1 MSLSR
6 ILHPTDFSR
15 ASGRAFDHA
24 LKLALAS
31 RGHLGVVHV
40 DAGGEHSQWS
50 DFPGVRERLIHWGE
64 LPEGASK
71 KDVPRLGLSVGKV
84 RLKGATVRA
93 LADAA
98 HKDHADFLVMA
109 THARG
114 LLERLL
120 HPSVAEPVARKT
132 QLPALFVPH
141 GASGFVSEEGAVSL
155 QRVLVPVGRSPSPSL
170 AVDAAAGLARALGA
184 SPTCRLFFVGSAG
197 DRPEVRTPGGA
208 WEETCAEGPL
218 VDAIVAEVKHFRP
231 DLVVM
236 ATLGHDSLSDTLVGS
251 HTEQVLRQVDC
262 PLLAVPAR

>member
-1 MSLSR
+1 MSLQR

-24 LKLALAS
+24 LKLALAC

-40 DAGGEHSQWS
+40 DAGGEHSQWT

-71 KDVPRLGLSVGKV
+71 SDVPKLGLSVGKV
-84 RLKGATVRA
+84 RLKGSTVRA
-93 LADAA
+93 LTDAA
-98 HKDHADFLVMA
+98 HKDRSDFLVMA

-132 QLPALFVPH
+132 RLSSLFVPH
-141 GASGFVSEEGAVSL
+141 GARGFVSEQGAVSL
-155 QRVLVPVGRSPSPSL
+155 ERVLVPVGRSPSPSL
-170 AVDAAAGLARALGA
+170 AVKAAASLVGVLGS
-184 SPTCRLFFVGSAG
+184 SPMLRLFFVGSEG
-197 DRPEVRTPGGA
+197 DRPEVHVPPGQ
-208 WEETCAEGPL
+208 WEQSSAEGPL
-218 VDAIVAEVKHFRP
+218 VDTIVAEVESFQP

-236 ATLGHDSLSDTLVGS
+236 ATLGHDSLSDALVGS
-251 HTEQVLRQVDC
+251 HTEQVLRQIDC
-262 PLLAVPAR
+262 PLLAVPVA